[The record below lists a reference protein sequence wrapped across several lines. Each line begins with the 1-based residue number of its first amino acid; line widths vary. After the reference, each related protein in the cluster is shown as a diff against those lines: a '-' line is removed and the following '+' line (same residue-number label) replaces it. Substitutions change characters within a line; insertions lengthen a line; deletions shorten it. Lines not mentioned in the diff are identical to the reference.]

1 MTVPD
6 NTPLTEVTLFI
17 LLTLAHQPKHGYA
30 IMQEVSHL
38 SDGRVD
44 LGTGTL
50 YGALKRLLQQGWI
63 ARVEG
68 KEDDPDTGRPRKEY
82 VLTEMGRRIL
92 NAEVARLQAVT
103 LAAQWQLQRGDA

>member
-1 MTVPD
+1 MTVSD
-6 NTPLTEVTLFI
+6 NSPLTEATLFI
-17 LLTLAHQPKHGYA
+17 LLSLAHRPQHGYA

-68 KEDDPDTGRPRKEY
+68 HEDDPETGRPRKEY
-82 VLTEMGRRIL
+82 VLTDLGRRIL
-92 NAEVARLQAVT
+92 NAEVSRLQAVAM
-103 LAAQWQLQRGDA
+103 AAQWHLQRGDA